1 MPKTYTDKDVST
13 ATTERLN
20 FVFAEFE
27 KVYVSFSGGEDSG
40 VLLNLAIEAARRAG
54 KLPLDVLLV
63 DLEDEVLRRKQITG
77 LTEAFKDQEF
87 SNSWEEPDLAP
98 I

>member
-1 MPKTYTDKDVST
+1 MPRTYTDKDVYS
-13 ATTERLN
+13 ATTERLD
-20 FVFAEFE
+20 FVFVEFE
-27 KVYVSFSGGEDSG
+27 KVYISFSRGEDSG
-40 VLLNLAIEAARRAG
+40 VLLNLAIEPSRRAG

-87 SNSWEEPDLAP
+87 SKSWE
-98 I
+98 